1 MSNSITTIKSYINS
15 DSVKARL
22 EDMLGKRASAFSNS
36 IINVVK
42 NNDYLQK
49 CAPDS
54 VMNSAMIAASLNMP
68 IDPALGF
75 AAIVPYGTAAQ
86 FQLMYKGI
94 IQLCIRSG
102 QYETI
107 HNAEVY
113 KDEIKSHN
121 PITGQTLFNDPET
134 YQMRRTGKPED
145 VAGFYAM
152 FKLTAGFRVSAYMT
166 MDEVMAHAKKFSKA
180 YQYDLKKN
188 KKSSVWST
196 DPVSMGKKTV
206 IKQLLSKYGIM
217 SVEMQDAFCAE
228 NDSFETAQVSAEA
241 AINSDMG
248 AEVVDAEF
256 VPAQQAQ
263 ETPGTGQPEWVG
275 SN

>member
-113 KDEIKSHN
+113 RDEIKSHN
-121 PITGQTLFNDPET
+121 PITGETVFNDPEA
-134 YQMRRTGKPED
+134 YQMRKTGKPED

-166 MDEVMAHAKKFSKA
+166 MDEAMAHAEKFSKA

-217 SVEMQDAFCAE
+217 SVEMQDAFVAE
-228 NDSFETAQVSAEA
+228 NDSFETAQMNAETT
-241 AINSDMG
+241 IDSDMG

-256 VPAQQAQ
+256 VPDQTP
-263 ETPGTGQPEWVG
+263 ETAAAGTPEWVQ
-275 SN
+275 N